1 MCSAP
6 NARNLPC
13 IWRVI
18 CGLSLQTRGNYL
30 TFGALSIARRAK
42 LDKFKNMIYSVWF
55 VRESRMRLGQHATLA
70 QSVERLPRNE
80 KVDSS
85 ILSSGSLTHSSVL
98 ILLIC
103 FYSLDCLYESMR
115 EWRNGRRAGFRFLCL
130 TTCGFKSHLAHEIF
144 RLFSNK

>member
-1 MCSAP
+1 
-6 NARNLPC
+6 
-13 IWRVI
+13 
-18 CGLSLQTRGNYL
+18 
-30 TFGALSIARRAK
+30 
-42 LDKFKNMIYSVWF
+42 
-55 VRESRMRLGQHATLA
+55 MRLGQHAALA

-103 FYSLDCLYESMR
+103 FYSLDYLYESMR

-144 RLFSNK
+144 RLLSNSVINAYSVINNAFNSGKSARKALPLCEIAFFSS

>member
-1 MCSAP
+1 
-6 NARNLPC
+6 
-13 IWRVI
+13 
-18 CGLSLQTRGNYL
+18 
-30 TFGALSIARRAK
+30 
-42 LDKFKNMIYSVWF
+42 
-55 VRESRMRLGQHATLA
+55 MRLGQHAALA

-85 ILSSGSLTHSSVL
+85 ILSSGSLTLSSVL

-103 FYSLDCLYESMR
+103 FYSLDYLYESMR

-144 RLFSNK
+144 RLLSNKCLLSNK